1 MFALTDILNEPVYA
15 LKRAQK
21 ETIFSQALG
30 DLTRRHYAGCP
41 EYRKILDLMA
51 FDANRV
57 TRPEDFPFLP
67 VRLFKEYDLLSV
79 PREEIVKV
87 MSSSGTSSQQ
97 VSRIFLDRETS
108 SNQTK
113 VLVKI
118 VSSFLGSQ
126 RLPMLIIDSR
136 GAIKERNQ
144 FSARGAGI
152 LGFSMLGR
160 DQTYALD
167 DNMEPDIEIITAF
180 LGRHFKKPVMLFG
193 FTFMIWE
200 HFFNRLKKQG
210 VRFDI
215 NEGVIVHGGGWKK
228 LIELSVD
235 NDVFKRTAE
244 ELCGV
249 QRVYNYYGMVE
260 QTGAIFMECE
270 KGHFHAPIFSDVI
283 IRNPRDFSPMEP
295 GGQGLIQL
303 LSLLPGSYPGHSILS
318 EDLGELIG
326 VDDCPCGRKGKYFLI
341 HGRLKD
347 AEIRGC
353 SDVYAASR

>member
-15 LKRAQK
+15 MERARK
-21 ETIFSQALG
+21 ETVFSQVLG
-30 DLTRRHYAGCP
+30 DLTRKHYAGCP
-41 EYRKILDLMA
+41 EYRKILALMG
-51 FDANRV
+51 FDTNRV
-57 TRPEDFPFLP
+57 TRPEAFPFLP

-79 PREEIVKV
+79 PREDIVKV
-87 MSSSGTSSQQ
+87 MTSSGTSNQQ

-118 VSSFLGSQ
+118 VSSFLGSH

-160 DQTYALD
+160 DLTYALNE
-167 DNMEPDIEIITAF
+167 NMEPDMDVVTAF
-180 LGRHFKKPVMLFG
+180 LRRHREGPVMLFG
-193 FTFMIWE
+193 FTFIIWE
-200 HFFNRLKKQG
+200 HFFRRLKKQG
-210 VRFDI
+210 VKLDI
-215 NEGVIVHGGGWKK
+215 SEGVIIHGGGWKN
-228 LIELSVD
+228 LIEQGI
-235 NDVFKRTAE
+235 NNGTFKRTAE

-249 QRVYNYYGMVE
+249 RRIYNYYGMVE
-260 QTGAIFMECE
+260 QTGSIFMECE
-270 KGHFHAPIFSDVI
+270 EGHFHAPIFSDVI
-283 IRNPRDFSPMEP
+283 IRNPRDFSPMEL
-295 GGQGLIQL
+295 GDQGLIQL

-318 EDLGELIG
+318 EDLGELVG
-326 VDDCPCGRKGKYFLI
+326 VDNCPCGRKGKYFHI